1 MVEKAEIKQVDK
13 LVINELEN
21 LVIKEKEKIVTA
33 SSQSG
38 DVKSKEET
46 IKEDI
51 QAIYDLMAKNKNR
64 IGSLS
69 KKLKNAVI
77 IVIICDKS

>member
-1 MVEKAEIKQVDK
+1 MALGIKFFYQ
-13 LVINELEN
+13 
-21 LVIKEKEKIVTA
+21 EKEKIVTA

-51 QAIYDLMAKNKNR
+51 QAIYDLLAKNKNR

-69 KKLKNAVI
+69 KKLKDSKSKNCCF
-77 IVIICDKS
+77 IVDYSKKY